1 MLRYLRYLVLLAI
14 ALCLLTVAL
23 ANRAPVTVKALPD
36 DLTALL
42 GYGWQMDLPL
52 FAVLFGGV
60 AIGLL
65 IGFVWE
71 WLREHRHR
79 AEASSKAAEA
89 RRLQRELAA
98 MRDAKGEVHQD
109 DVLALI
115 EKKKAS

>member
-98 MRDAKGEVHQD
+98 MRDAKGEVQQD